1 MTNYFQPKVDPPLA
15 DIRIIKL
22 TLLAVVVLELL
33 SFVAYR
39 FPLSH
44 TYLFVLAVLFTIA
57 LFAKKLEY
65 GFYFLLLELFI
76 GSKGY
81 LLALTLPSGDRIS
94 LRFAIFVIAIIFY
107 LITLIKGKG
116 KEFFTENK
124 WLGPYLAL
132 AFFVAIGITNG
143 WLLSSSKSFWFFDL
157 NSWLFFLAAPIFF
170 TCLKSKDSL
179 KNIVSILLASSLYL
193 SLKTLFI
200 LSFFGATT
208 TPLAGFVYYWIRNTG
223 VGEITFLK
231 ENLYRVF
238 FQSQLF
244 LLPALL
250 ISGAFMKQ
258 APTKK
263 QCLPWFG
270 YLIIISSALLAS
282 LSRSFWLGIIVII
295 ILALFL
301 PRHAGAVAVNG
312 VINKFNVA
320 QAGKFV
326 GKLCVVFVMSLILL
340 SLLTLN
346 FWPKVL
352 YGRLENQTEEA
363 AGASRINQLQPLLKR
378 IAERPILGSGFGADF
393 TYKTS
398 DPRALAENPTGLRTT
413 YASEWGFLDIALKIG
428 ILGLLAYLWINIKIL
443 ISTPTRGQIWA
454 LKCLILAGL
463 LTVNIFSPYLNHPL
477 GICWILLLSFTE
489 ES

>member
-1 MTNYFQPKVDPPLA
+1 MINYFSNK
-15 DIRIIKL
+15 IFKL
-22 TLLAVVVLELL
+22 TLLVVVILELL
-33 SFVAYR
+33 SFVAYK
-39 FPLSH
+39 FPFSH
-44 TYLFVLAVLFTIA
+44 TYLFALAVLFTII

-81 LLALTLPSGDRIS
+81 LLALTLPSGDKIS
-94 LRFAIFVIAIIFY
+94 LRLAIFVIAIIFY

-124 WLGPYLAL
+124 WLGAYLAL
-132 AFFVAIGITNG
+132 AFFVAIGIANG
-143 WLLSSSKSFWFFDL
+143 WLLSASKSFWFFDL
-157 NSWLFFLAAPIFF
+157 NSWLFFLSAPIFF

-179 KNIVSILLASSLYL
+179 KNIVSILLAISLYL

-200 LSFFGATT
+200 LTFFGATT
-208 TPLAGFVYYWIRNTG
+208 APLTGFIYYWIRNTG

-263 QCLPWFG
+263 QCLPWFA
-270 YLIIISSALLAS
+270 YLIITSSAILTS
-282 LSRSFWLGIIVII
+282 LSRSFWLGIVVMII
-295 ILALFL
+295 FAIFL
-301 PRHAGAVAVNG
+301 LKAKITKTNL
-312 VINKFNVA
+312 I
-320 QAGKFV
+320 FV
-326 GKLCVVFVMSLILL
+326 GKLCVGFLVSLILL

-378 IAERPILGSGFGADF
+378 IAERPILGSGFGAEF

-398 DPRALAENPTGLRTT
+398 DPRFLSTNPDGLRTT

-463 LTVNIFSPYLNHPL
+463 LTVNVFSPYLNHPL
-477 GICWILLLSFTE
+477 GICLILLLSFTE

>member
-1 MTNYFQPKVDPPLA
+1 MTNYFQPKFFKLA
-15 DIRIIKL
+15 LIA
-22 TLLAVVVLELL
+22 TVVLELL
-33 SFVAYR
+33 SFVAYK
-39 FPLSH
+39 FPLLQN
-44 TYLFVLAVLFTIA
+44 YLFGAIVLAVII

-65 GFYFLLLELFI
+65 GFYFMLLELFI

-81 LLALTLPSGDRIS
+81 LLAGILPDGNRIS
-94 LRFAIFVIAIIFY
+94 LRLAIFVIAILFY

-116 KEFFTENK
+116 KEFFTDNK
-124 WLGPYLAL
+124 WLGAYLML
-132 AFFVAIGITNG
+132 AFFMIIGIANG
-143 WLLSSSKSFWFFDL
+143 WLLSVSKSFWFFDL
-157 NSWLFFLAAPIFF
+157 NGWLFFLAAPIFSI
-170 TCLKSKDSL
+170 CLKSKNVF
-179 KNIVSILLASSLYL
+179 KNVVSILLVTGLYL

-200 LSFFGATT
+200 LAFFGATT
-208 TPLAGFVYYWIRNTG
+208 APLIGFVYYWIRNTG

-244 LLPALL
+244 LLPAFL
-250 ISGAFMKQ
+250 IACAFLRQ
-258 APTKK
+258 TLNKK
-263 QCLPWFG
+263 QLLFCFA
-270 YLIIISSALLAS
+270 YLTIISSALLAS
-282 LSRSFWLGIIVII
+282 LSRSFWLGIVVMI

-301 PRHAGAVAVNG
+301 LKAKITKTNL
-312 VINKFNVA
+312 I
-320 QAGKFV
+320 FV
-326 GKLCVVFVMSLILL
+326 GKLFGVFFASLILL

-398 DPRALAENPTGLRTT
+398 DPRFLSEHPDGNRTT

-428 ILGLLAYLWINIKIL
+428 ILGLLAYLWINIKIFRERPL
-443 ISTPTRGQIWA
+443 EGQIWVI
-454 LKCLILAGL
+454 KCLILAGFL
-463 LTVNIFSPYLNHPL
+463 AVNVFSPYLNHPL
-477 GICWILLLSFTE
+477 GICLIMLLSFTNE
-489 ES
+489 